1 MEELYSRLVKGC
13 QSANPHAQKEVFAI
27 LGGKIKA
34 ICFRYCSDFH
44 IAEDLMQESFV
55 TVFSKIDQ
63 FNNLGSFEGWVKRIA
78 VNTSLQ
84 WLRKQKDF
92 ILMDN
97 LQYTK
102 ERDWTD
108 HEHEDE
114 LLDVISGE
122 KLIQII
128 AQLPK
133 GYRVVLNLHAIEGY
147 SHREIGE
154 KLGVTEVTSR
164 TQYHRSKNLLK
175 LKILQELKLV
185 HS

>member
-1 MEELYSRLVKGC
+1 
-13 QSANPHAQKEVFAI
+13 
-27 LGGKIKA
+27 
-34 ICFRYCSDFH
+34 
-44 IAEDLMQESFV
+44 
-55 TVFSKIDQ
+55 
-63 FNNLGSFEGWVKRIA
+63 
-78 VNTSLQ
+78 
-84 WLRKQKDF
+84 
-92 ILMDN
+92 MDN

-102 ERDWTD
+102 EKDWTD

-164 TQYHRSKNLLK
+164 TQYHRAKNLLK